1 MQNTTLIRVLGAL
14 GACYLAALVGLFTL
28 YRGDQ
33 VVALAALSA
42 AFGVITS
49 GLLSLRNAGA
59 IQEVHTIV
67 NSQKTLMLAEIADL
81 KAALSVATDVEPP
94 G

>member
-14 GACYLAALVGLFTL
+14 GVCYLAALVGLFAF
-28 YRGDQ
+28 YGGDKI
-33 VVALAALSA
+33 VALAALSA

-81 KAALSVATDVEPP
+81 KAALKVATNEEPP
-94 G
+94 A